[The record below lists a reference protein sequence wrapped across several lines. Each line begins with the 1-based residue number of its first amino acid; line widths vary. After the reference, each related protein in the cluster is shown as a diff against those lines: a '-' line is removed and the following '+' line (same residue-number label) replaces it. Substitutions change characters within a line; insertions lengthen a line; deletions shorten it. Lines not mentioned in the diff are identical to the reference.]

1 MSPTLAG
8 KRRRIRLGTSTFITA
23 IPHPTSTVPGNR
35 PPPGHA
41 ARTITPPSRTTST
54 SSSPRSS
61 PSRARSAGA
70 PSAAS
75 QNHTTGTVARID
87 WPADDSPRSG
97 STGGISPIAVRMLN
111 ATTTTPTTASADTAP
126 AACGGRARAG
136 PLAGVVVLMGGR
148 EGRRSGPPPSC
159 RPRPRS
165 GRDAG
170 RLQRR
175 LDRAVPLRRD
185 LARRRALLDED
196 RLDRAHDVGVVRPL
210 RHPEQLLVAAD
221 LEELERVRERGE
233 LAGRVRLR
241 GEEPAPVQRAE
252 AHGRVLDRVG
262 RAAVGLEQR
271 VDQLRV
277 LARLAEVL
285 VVELGEDRVARDLL
299 ALRQEPDRLVL
310 DRVRI
315 GEVLEQLLGE
325 VVGVLLAQG
334 RLDGRVGAVL
344 DALRHRG
351 LLVADLLGDGG
362 GLLVAGAPRDA
373 QQKLV
378 GGVLEVLVGER
389 VRAELPGRVGLAAG
403 EQDEALAADRHD
415 GVLELGRRRA
425 VGVEALAHEPL
436 VALGLRQVRAEGVGE
451 AGVAG
456 EVGRRAHLRDRLL
469 LDGVRVG
476 QVLDELVVDRA
487 KGHGWALP
495 TAARRR
501 RAAVRAL
508 PSVATMAAPS
518 DTNIPDAETLARR
531 VAALE
536 HVRLWG
542 DPVLR
547 TAARPVERFDAAVVD
562 QAARMARLMDEA
574 LGAGL
579 AANQVGLLNRL
590 LVYRAPDA
598 PLRVLVNPEIEWAS
612 EDEESFAEG
621 CLSLPG
627 VWVAVPRPAR
637 VRVVA
642 RDDHGGRLVVD
653 AEGREA
659 SVVQHEIDHLDGV
672 LVLDRLPADERKA
685 AVRRL
690 REAIEHRT

>member
-1 MSPTLAG
+1 MSPTWPEN
-8 KRRRIRLGTSTFITA
+8 RRRMRLGTSTFITA

-61 PSRARSAGA
+61 PSLARSAGA
-70 PSAAS
+70 ASAAS
-75 QNHTTGTVARID
+75 PKHTTGTVARID
-87 WPADDSPRSG
+87 WPAEDSPRSG

-111 ATTTTPTTASADTAP
+111 ATTTTPRTASADTAS
-126 AACGGRARAG
+126 AACGGRPRAG
-136 PLAGVVVLMGGR
+136 PLAGVVVLMGGG
-148 EGRRSGPPPSC
+148 EERRSGPPPSC

-196 RLDRAHDVGVVRPL
+196 RLDGAHDVRVVRPS
-210 RHPEQLLVAAD
+210 RHPQQLLVAAD

-233 LAGRVRLR
+233 LARRVGLR

-252 AHGRVLDRVG
+252 AHGRVLDCVG

-310 DRVRI
+310 DRVRV
-315 GEVLEQLLGE
+315 GEVLELLLGE

-389 VRAELPGRVGLAAG
+389 VRAELPGRVGVAAG
-403 EQDEALAADRHD
+403 EQEEALAADRP
-415 GVLELGRRRA
+415 GGGLEVGRRRA
-425 VGVEALAHEPL
+425 VGVEALAQEPL

-487 KGHGWALP
+487 KGHGWSLP

-501 RAAVRAL
+501 RTAVRAL
-508 PSVATMAAPS
+508 PWLGDGRSERHP
-518 DTNIPDAETLARR
+518 NARR
-531 VAALE
+531 RDA
-536 HVRLWG
+536 R
-542 DPVLR
+542 
-547 TAARPVERFDAAVVD
+547 AARGG
-562 QAARMARLMDEA
+562 ARGGPA
-574 LGAGL
+574 LGRPGPAHRRPSGRAL
-579 AANQVGLLNRL
+579 RRRARRPGGAHGAA
-590 LVYRAPDA
+590 D
-598 PLRVLVNPEIEWAS
+598 
-612 EDEESFAEG
+612 
-621 CLSLPG
+621 
-627 VWVAVPRPAR
+627 
-637 VRVVA
+637 
-642 RDDHGGRLVVD
+642 GR
-653 AEGREA
+653 
-659 SVVQHEIDHLDGV
+659 
-672 LVLDRLPADERKA
+672 
-685 AVRRL
+685 
-690 REAIEHRT
+690 